1 MNTDNKAPERSS
13 SPSPSLSRRRR
24 RRRAIVI
31 AAAMALL
38 GVTMLAWCSGC
49 TLNDL
54 RAAAMR
60 KPFPA
65 TDDAAIA
72 KLHDPEALRA
82 DLDHFHA
89 LQLEATPDI
98 EKHARLDHAT
108 ATLERLKASIDRPL
122 DRRRFS
128 AIVDQLAA
136 SYGAGHIYT
145 LTPAADWNAWAAGGG
160 RVPSY
165 RFIDDGN
172 TLSIRPRDG
181 VAPLPEGSTLVS
193 FAGIDAGEL
202 RTRVRAAV
210 SAETEAFLQQNFP
223 GTAPIVL
230 WGMGLEAP
238 YDIVLRDSTGAIVE
252 IKDAG
257 IPAQRKRRPLERIAE
272 DKAAVGQDA
281 GDQGSA
287 TAKPEADP
295 WSFRWVGDA
304 SGEDIGLLTWDS
316 MRSGTEAAW
325 ATELDR
331 VFAEL
336 ESRKARGLIVDIRA
350 NGGGNSQNGA
360 LLLESVSD
368 NPYRGASGKL
378 WKRSKPYDAFMES
391 SLEWWARILPWRSFM
406 GIGDLELGEARWFGK
421 DVPPSND
428 PDIKRRFDGP
438 VALLVGPAT
447 FSSAN
452 MTADM
457 AKSYKMALVVGRP
470 TGAPVNSIGECG
482 YAQLPNSGLIVS
494 FCTAYFL
501 GAAGDPEK
509 GGPVEPDILVPDDDG
524 GMRAVEV
531 AVKALRERGSQ
542 AAQP

>member
-1 MNTDNKAPERSS
+1 
-13 SPSPSLSRRRR
+13 
-24 RRRAIVI
+24 
-31 AAAMALL
+31 
-38 GVTMLAWCSGC
+38 
-49 TLNDL
+49 
-54 RAAAMR
+54 MR
-60 KPFPA
+60 EPFPA

-98 EKHARLDHAT
+98 EKHTRLDHAT

-122 DRRRFS
+122 DRRSFS

-145 LTPAADWNAWAAGGG
+145 LTPAADWNAWATGGG

-172 TLSIRPRDG
+172 TLSIQARDG
-181 VAPLPEGSTLVS
+181 VAALPEGATLVS
-193 FAGIDAGEL
+193 LAGIGADEL
-202 RTRVRAAV
+202 RTRMRASV
-210 SAETEAFLQQNFP
+210 SAETEAFLQRNIP
-223 GTAPIVL
+223 STAPVVL

-238 YDIVLRDSTGAIVE
+238 YDIVLRDATGAIVE

-257 IPAQRKRRPLERIAE
+257 IPAQRMRRRLERTSA
-272 DKAAVGQDA
+272 DDDT
-281 GDQGSA
+281 GDQVRAA
-287 TAKPEADP
+287 TKPAADP

-316 MRSGTEAAW
+316 MSSGTEAAW
-325 ATELDR
+325 AKELDR
-331 VFAEL
+331 VFTEL

-350 NGGGNSQNGA
+350 NGGGNSENGR

-378 WKRSKPYDAFMES
+378 WKRSKPYDAFMEAS
-391 SLEWWARILPWRSFM
+391 FEWWARILPWRSFM
-406 GIGDLELGEARWFGK
+406 GIGELDLGEQRWFAK

-428 PDIKRRFDGP
+428 PDLKRRFNGP
-438 VALLVGPAT
+438 VALLVGPGT

-457 AKSYKMALVVGRP
+457 AKSYKMALLVGRP

-482 YAQLPNSGLIVS
+482 FAQLPNSGLIVS

-501 GAAGDPEK
+501 GAAGDPEN
-509 GGPVEPDILVPDDDG
+509 GGPVEPEILVPDDDG
-524 GMRAVEV
+524 GARAVEV
-531 AVKALRERGSQ
+531 AIKALRERD
-542 AAQP
+542 ATPR